1 VWRDGDR
8 PGREQQGLP
17 ARKRTYGVLG
27 SDPPNK
33 RAEPRTRGQDLE
45 NCDVPVMDR
54 RREGI
59 GVAVI
64 QVRPVVTDRR
74 RKAVFHPPK
83 GRHDSWVRRAAQD
96 ATPWNPPVNGLLHG
110 IADAS
115 QRDRKRRLDI
125 SEIS

>member
-45 NCDVPVMDR
+45 NCDVLVMDR
-54 RREGI
+54 RREGV

-64 QVRPVVTDRR
+64 QVRPGVTGRR
-74 RKAVFHPPK
+74 RRTVFRPSED
-83 GRHDSWVRRAAQD
+83 RHDSRVCMAA
-96 ATPWNPPVNGLLHG
+96 
-110 IADAS
+110 
-115 QRDRKRRLDI
+115 
-125 SEIS
+125 